1 MVTRRPAPVPG
12 QPPRPVPGMTAGAAF
27 EASFESLAGQLDDG
41 IRAFLVS
48 GGAEPVHRLR
58 VAERRIRALLDCYRA
73 LPDPAGAKRLKRE
86 LKWLH
91 ARFGPVRDLD
101 VFRAECVAPLL
112 AEARGSDADAVAA
125 LAGAVDAARA
135 AAARKAAAAVET
147 RRYAALSRRLAL
159 WSHGAWREGVDEAS
173 ARARIEQLAAASLA
187 RADKRVRKAMK
198 RAEGG
203 RRADQHQVRIEVK
216 KLRYAVQF
224 LMSAFPGRRADAYLK
239 RLTRLQDA
247 FGVIQDSESAAALA
261 RRLARGR
268 GKTLARAAKLVAA
281 REEKR
286 GDKAMKR
293 TGRLTK
299 SFAAARKFWTPS

>member
-1 MVTRRPAPVPG
+1 MA
-12 QPPRPVPGMTAGAAF
+12 AGASF
-27 EASFESLAGQLDDG
+27 EASFDSLAGQLNDG
-41 IRAFLVS
+41 VRAFLES

-58 VAERRIRALLDCYRA
+58 VAERRIRALLDCYRD

-101 VFRAECVAPLL
+101 VFRADCVVPLL
-112 AEARGSDADAVAA
+112 AEKKSTEADAVAA

-147 RRYAALSRRLAL
+147 RRYAALARRLAL
-159 WSHGAWREGVDEAS
+159 WCHGAWREGGVEAA
-173 ARARIEQLAAASLA
+173 ARQRIERLAARSLA

-198 RAEGG
+198 RARGG

-224 LMSAFPGRRADAYLK
+224 LSGAFPNRRAPAYLK

-247 FGVIQDSESAAALA
+247 FGLIQDTESAAALA
-261 RRLARGR
+261 RRLARGG
-268 GKTLARAAKLVAA
+268 GKPLARAARLVAA
-281 REEKR
+281 REAKR

-293 TGRLTK
+293 SERLTK
-299 SFAAARKFWTPS
+299 TFAAARKFWTPV